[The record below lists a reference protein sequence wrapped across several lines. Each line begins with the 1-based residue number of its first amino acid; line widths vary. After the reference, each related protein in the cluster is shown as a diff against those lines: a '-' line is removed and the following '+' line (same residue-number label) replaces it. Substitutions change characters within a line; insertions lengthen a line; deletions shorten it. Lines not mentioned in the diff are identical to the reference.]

1 MEESFLY
8 LFALGFLFLLWELV
22 KLLVGKEAF
31 EPAQLEEPISKAFTP
46 AATSLAHV
54 HWREMMLG
62 VGVGDAFGVGM

>member
-8 LFALGFLFLLWELV
+8 LFSLGFLFLLWELV
-22 KLLVGKEAF
+22 KLLVGKDAG
-31 EPAQLEEPISKAFTP
+31 EPKLEEPISKAFTP
-46 AATSLAHV
+46 AAISLAHV